1 MGLSLGCPLLMKVHS
16 WKNVEREPMTTG
28 IARQV
33 IHSGRMTTARIF
45 MKEGAVVA
53 RHSHENEQMSHVL
66 EGRLKFE
73 FDRGDIVVEAGE
85 VLEIP
90 SNEPHRVVALE
101 DSAAMDVFAPARQD
115 WISGDDAYLRN
126 PRGES

>member
-1 MGLSLGCPLLMKVHS
+1 MSLGLGGPLFMKVHS
-16 WKNVEREPMTTG
+16 WNHVEREPMTAG

-66 EGRLKFE
+66 EGRLRFE
-73 FDRGDIVVEAGE
+73 FNDGDIVVEAGE

-101 DSAAMDVFAPARQD
+101 DSAAMDVFAPIRQD
-115 WISGDDAYLRN
+115 WISGDDAYLRT
-126 PRGES
+126 PPGES

>member
-1 MGLSLGCPLLMKVHS
+1 MGVSGPLFMKVHS
-16 WKNVEREPMTTG
+16 WNSVEREPMTTG

-66 EGRLKFE
+66 EGRLRFE
-73 FDRGDIVVEAGE
+73 FNDGDIVVEAGQ

-101 DSAAMDVFAPARQD
+101 DSAAMDVFAPSRQD
-115 WISGDDAYLRN
+115 WISGDDAYLRT
-126 PRGES
+126 PRSES

>member
-1 MGLSLGCPLLMKVHS
+1 MGFGSPLFMKVHS
-16 WKNVEREPMTTG
+16 WREVEREPMTEG

-45 MKEGAVVA
+45 LKKGAVVA

-73 FDRGDIVVEAGE
+73 FNGGDVVVEAGQ

-101 DSAAMDVFAPARQD
+101 DSAAMDVFAPSRQD
-115 WISGDDAYLRN
+115 WISGDDAYLRT
-126 PRGES
+126 PRSES

>member
-1 MGLSLGCPLLMKVHS
+1 MGVSGPLFMKVHRWNS
-16 WKNVEREPMTTG
+16 VEREPMTTG

>member
-1 MGLSLGCPLLMKVHS
+1 MGWRGPLFMKVHS
-16 WKNVEREPMTTG
+16 WRKVEREPMTAG

-45 MKEGAVVA
+45 LERGAVVA

-66 EGRLKFE
+66 EGRLRFE
-73 FDRGDIVVEAGE
+73 FNGGDIVVEAGE

-115 WISGDDAYLRN
+115 WISGDDAYLRT
-126 PRGES
+126 PRDES

>member
-1 MGLSLGCPLLMKVHS
+1 MKVHS
-16 WKNVEREPMTTG
+16 WTDIERERMTEG
-28 IARQV
+28 CVRQV
-33 IHSGRMTTARIF
+33 IHSGRMTTARLSL
-45 MKEGAVVA
+45 KEGEVVA

-73 FDRGDIVVEAGE
+73 FNDGDVVVEAGQ

-101 DSAAMDVFAPARQD
+101 DSVAMDVFAPVRQD
-115 WISGDDAYLRN
+115 WISGDDAYLRT